1 MKPVIARHEA
11 IPNFTGQPCK
21 AALHIGDCFVNTY
34 DALQKKLFVIL
45 NGVKDLLFAML
56 LRPVQAANRSFTT
69 FRMTNLLKHHFP
81 FNILQHF
88 ATRNNAWFSKPII
101 LLLLVLFSSHA
112 FAQAPYDNN
121 IYNPAIKSVE
131 FNGTGKQ
138 PFPVINLGSD
148 EKVLLAFDDLRGGS
162 RNYYYTIEHCDAKW
176 NSSNLSPA
184 EYLQSFQDDRLYN
197 YSYSTGTFQKYT
209 HYEQL
214 IPNDNIAPKISG
226 NYILKVYE
234 DGDQSKMVLTRRLYV
249 VGKKVSIAANTIAS
263 PNTQTRQTNQ
273 KLNFTVDY
281 GNLQIQNPTREIRTL
296 VMQNARTST
305 GILNTQ
311 PTNIRGSS
319 LIYNDVAINDFTG
332 RNEFRLFDMR
342 TLKLNSQR
350 VAKIYKDT
358 ANIVVLLGDPIRDS
372 PDYVLYYDNNGK
384 FFILNQDGR
393 DPRTDADYAHVYF
406 SLAANKLA
414 GEGTPYI
421 VGMFNDYK
429 LDEHS
434 RLTRDENG
442 RYYINLL
449 LKQGVYDYEYVWVDK
464 NNNADDVPLEGSH
477 FETENDYQLLVYYR
491 PPAARWD
498 ELVGFS
504 MINTVKK

>member
-1 MKPVIARHEA
+1 MKLMR
-11 IPNFTGQPCK
+11 K
-21 AALHIGDCFVNTY
+21 FVC
-34 DALQKKLFVIL
+34 LLSFVA
-45 NGVKDLLFAML
+45 F
-56 LRPVQAANRSFTT
+56 SF
-69 FRMTNLLKHHFP
+69 RC
-81 FNILQHF
+81 
-88 ATRNNAWFSKPII
+88 
-101 LLLLVLFSSHA
+101 
-112 FAQAPYDNN
+112 FAQTPYDNN
-121 IYNPAIKSVE
+121 IYNAAIKSVE
-131 FNGTGKQ
+131 FNSTGKQ

-148 EKVLLAFDDLRGGS
+148 DKVLLAFDDLRGGT
-162 RNYYYTIEHCDAKW
+162 RNYSYTIEHCDTKW

-184 EYLQSFQDDRLYN
+184 EYLQSFQDERLYN
-197 YSYSTGTFQKYT
+197 YSYSSGTFQKYT

-214 IPNDNIAPKISG
+214 IPSDNIAPKISG

-249 VGKKVSIAANTIAS
+249 VGSKVSIAANIITS
-263 PNTQTRQTNQ
+263 PNTATRQTNQ

-281 GNLQIQNPTREIRTL
+281 GGLLVQNPSYEIRTF
-296 VMQNARTST
+296 VMQNARTAT

-311 PTNIRGSS
+311 PTNIRGTS
-319 LIYNDVAINDFTG
+319 LIYNDVSINDFAG
-332 RNEFRLFDMR
+332 RNEFRLFDLR

-350 VAKIYKDT
+350 VARIYKDT
-358 ANIVVLLGDPIRDS
+358 GNIVVLLGDPIRDS

-384 FFILNQDGR
+384 FYILNQDGR

-406 SLAANKLA
+406 SLAPYRAE

-421 VGMFNDYK
+421 VGQFNDYK
-429 LDEHS
+429 LDENS
-434 RLTRDENG
+434 RLNRDENG
-442 RYYINLL
+442 RYYTNLL

-464 NNNADDVPLEGSH
+464 ATLKADDIPLEGSH